1 MGTSEVREVFKQR
14 ENIKN
19 KTEVNYTITE
29 MKNKL
34 EGINRINVTEE
45 CQ

>member
-19 KTEVNYTITE
+19 NSEVNYTTTE
-29 MKNKL
+29 MKNQI